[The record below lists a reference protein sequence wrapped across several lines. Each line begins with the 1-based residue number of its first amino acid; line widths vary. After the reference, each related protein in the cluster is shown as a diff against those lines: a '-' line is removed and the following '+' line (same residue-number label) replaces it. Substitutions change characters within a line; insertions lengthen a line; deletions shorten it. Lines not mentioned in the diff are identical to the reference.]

1 MSSLP
6 VSLLG
11 GILGAAAFGFLLDFA
26 KVPVFMRI
34 PGQGEKDSGVNAKT
48 IPGRWRTGF
57 RADREQ

>member
-26 KVPVFMRI
+26 KVPVFRRLSI
-34 PGQGEKDSGVNAKT
+34 T
-48 IPGRWRTGF
+48 
-57 RADREQ
+57 